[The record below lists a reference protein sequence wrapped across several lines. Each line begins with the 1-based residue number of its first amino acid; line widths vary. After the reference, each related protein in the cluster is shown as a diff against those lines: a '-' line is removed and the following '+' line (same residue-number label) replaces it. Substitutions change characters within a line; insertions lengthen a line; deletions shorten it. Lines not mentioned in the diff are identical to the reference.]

1 MSKRLIGIS
10 LILLLPLVS
19 TGTDK
24 KQKTY
29 ELIYKDVQLLRQ
41 QFLQLNK
48 QIDKNTEDINLIKGQ
63 LEELLKLAKLLQSEQ
78 ASFTQEQRK
87 IP

>member
-19 TGTDK
+19 AGTDK

-29 ELIYKDVQLLRQ
+29 ELIYKDVQLLRGS
-41 QFLQLNK
+41 N
-48 QIDKNTEDINLIKGQ
+48 
-63 LEELLKLAKLLQSEQ
+63 SC
-78 ASFTQEQRK
+78 S
-87 IP
+87 